1 MKTFLFLRIL
11 LIIFTLSIFSCD
23 KSESMIEEDQMK
35 NNPAFLKKQ
44 SSKAKEKCTTIQDG
58 TIVDEDGM
66 TIQPGFNQSGYNY
79 QAKTYSGE
87 MLPDEYP
94 GWHLNWKWNDAFL
107 STQDCDG
114 DGYLDIANGQESYRG
129 SGAWTTTKWTTTYT
143 DTEGNQCEVSQF
155 TKYIAVPI
163 DATSD
168 GIFFSEANG
177 EVIGQVVDAEDFEDF
192 AEVQL
197 IWNDPCQ
204 GINRVDYK
212 APGPVGLGN
221 RN

>member
-1 MKTFLFLRIL
+1 MKIFLFFRIL
-11 LIIFTLSIFSCD
+11 LYIFTLSIFSCD
-23 KSESMIEEDQMK
+23 KSESMVEEDQMK
-35 NNPAFLKKQ
+35 NNQAKK
-44 SSKAKEKCTTIQDG
+44 SVKITEKCTTIEDG
-58 TIVDEDGM
+58 TLSDLDGKI
-66 TIQPGFNQSGYNY
+66 IQPGFNQTGYNY
-79 QAKTYSGE
+79 SAKSYSGE
-87 MLPDEYP
+87 RFPESNP

-143 DTEGNQCEVSQF
+143 DKEGNQCEVSQF

-204 GINRVDYK
+204 GINGVDYK